1 MTDDTV
7 TSEGTRLIKA
17 WEVAKRDVERA
28 KSALNSAECALS
40 NATSALT
47 KWMLPED
54 AKPGEKICVW
64 HLDSLIQVE
73 VPPLPRKPEPGCVGE
88 GPRDPVVT
96 IRKRGREY
104 ALHRAA

>member
-1 MTDDTV
+1 MTDDVAST
-7 TSEGTRLIKA
+7 EGTRLIKR
-17 WEVAKRDVERA
+17 WEEAKRDVERA
-28 KSALNSAECALS
+28 KSRVNSAECDLL
-40 NATSALT
+40 NATNDLA

-64 HLDSLIQVE
+64 HIDALIQVE
-73 VPPLPRKPEPGCVGE
+73 VGNNAPPG
-88 GPRDPVVT
+88 DHQIT